1 MAKFTGKVALITGAS
16 SGIGAAAAKLFSKL
30 GATLALSGRNI
41 ENLKK
46 VASECEGETKP
57 ILIKAD
63 LGTEADTTLLIE
75 KAVSE
80 LGQIDILVNNAG
92 VLELGSIENTTLD
105 QYDRVMNVNLRAIY
119 HLTMLAVPHLVKT
132 KGNIVNVSSVNGL
145 RSFPGVLAYNISK
158 AGLDQFTRCVAL
170 ELAPKGVR
178 VNAVNAALQPHAGGV
193 IRGWS
198 KALPFEHRDDQG
210 IGTRNPDTGSAT
222 RIPDTGSATRI
233 PCCTRIAC
241 SPCRCRPRT
250 CCHPSRST
258 GPGPSTNPTYDSSIE
273 VRLADPG
280 RDRQNLDRPI

>member
-41 ENLKK
+41 ENLKA
-46 VASECEGETKP
+46 VASECEGETEP

-63 LGTEADTTLLIE
+63 LGTEADTKLLIE

-105 QYDRVMNVNLRAIY
+105 QYDRVMNVNLRAVY

-178 VNAVNAALQPHAGGV
+178 VNAVNPGV
-193 IRGWS
+193 IVTELQKRGGLSDEAYANFLERS
-198 KALPFEHRDDQG
+198 KQTHALGRPGEVDEVAEAIAFLASSEASF
-210 IGTRNPDTGSAT
+210 TTG
-222 RIPDTGSATRI
+222 
-233 PCCTRIAC
+233 C
-241 SPCRCRPRT
+241 SLPVDGGRHAMCPR
-250 CCHPSRST
+250 
-258 GPGPSTNPTYDSSIE
+258 
-273 VRLADPG
+273 
-280 RDRQNLDRPI
+280 

>member
-1 MAKFTGKVALITGAS
+1 MAKFTGKVASITGAS

-41 ENLKK
+41 ENLKA
-46 VASECEGETKP
+46 VASECEGETEP

-63 LGTEADTTLLIE
+63 LGTEADTKLLIE

-105 QYDRVMNVNLRAIY
+105 QYDRVMNVNLRAVY

-178 VNAVNAALQPHAGGV
+178 VNAVNPGV
-193 IRGWS
+193 IVTELQKRGGLSDEAYANFLERS
-198 KALPFEHRDDQG
+198 KQTHALGRPGEVDEVAEAIAFLASSEASF
-210 IGTRNPDTGSAT
+210 TTG
-222 RIPDTGSATRI
+222 
-233 PCCTRIAC
+233 C
-241 SPCRCRPRT
+241 SLPVDGGRHAMCPR
-250 CCHPSRST
+250 
-258 GPGPSTNPTYDSSIE
+258 
-273 VRLADPG
+273 
-280 RDRQNLDRPI
+280 

>member
-41 ENLKK
+41 ENLKA
-46 VASECEGETKP
+46 VASECEGETEP

-63 LGTEADTTLLIE
+63 LGTEADTKLLIE
-75 KAVSE
+75 KAISE

-92 VLELGSIENTTLD
+92 VLELGSIENTALD
-105 QYDRVMNVNLRAIY
+105 QYDRVMNVNLRAVY

-178 VNAVNAALQPHAGGV
+178 VNAVNPGV
-193 IRGWS
+193 IVTELQKRGGLSDEAYANFLERS
-198 KALPFEHRDDQG
+198 KQTHALGRPGDVDEVAEAIAFLASSEASF
-210 IGTRNPDTGSAT
+210 TTG
-222 RIPDTGSATRI
+222 
-233 PCCTRIAC
+233 C
-241 SPCRCRPRT
+241 SLPVDGGRHAMCPR
-250 CCHPSRST
+250 
-258 GPGPSTNPTYDSSIE
+258 
-273 VRLADPG
+273 
-280 RDRQNLDRPI
+280 